1 MSELLEYKCP
11 NCGGVLH
18 FDAQSQK
25 LKCLSCST
33 EFDVEAA
40 EEYNNA
46 QAVNQDDLSWL
57 YESDSTYK
65 DQNLAVYV
73 CQSCGGEVV
82 QDKTTAASSCP
93 FCGNAIIVTSEVSGE
108 LRPDLVIPFKVT
120 KEDAK
125 NAYRKH
131 VQAQKLVPAIFK
143 RRDHIDEIKGVYV
156 PFWLFSSD
164 VAADVRYRAQRT
176 RSYSDGNYRYV
187 ETSHFLLKRRGRI
200 AFDDVPVEGSTK
212 ISPVL
217 MESIEPFDVSE
228 GVDFETAY
236 LSGYLANRYDI
247 GKEESIGRANERIK
261 NSTESAFR
269 DTTAGY
275 GMVTTVSSHLTNT
288 DGKARYALLPVWLL
302 STVWGGKTYQFAMNG
317 QTGKFVGDLP
327 EDKMLTLWLFL
338 RTFVIVFLIMAIVLV
353 VIFMTAR

>member
-18 FDAQSQK
+18 FDAPSQK
-25 LKCLSCST
+25 LKCLSCGT
-33 EFDVEAA
+33 TFDVEAA

-46 QAVNQDDLSWL
+46 EAVNQDDLSWL
-57 YESDSTYK
+57 YESDNTYK
-65 DQNLAVYV
+65 DQNLAVYI

-143 RRDHIDEIKGVYV
+143 NRDHIDEIKGVYV

-164 VAADVRYRAQRT
+164 VDADVSYRAQRT
-176 RSYSDGNYRYV
+176 HSYSDGKYRYV
-187 ETSHFLLKRRGRI
+187 ETGHFLLKRRGSI

-212 ISPVL
+212 VSAEM
-217 MESIEPFDVSE
+217 MESIEPFNVSE

-247 GKEESIGRANERIK
+247 GKEESIKRANERIK
-261 NSTESAFR
+261 NSTESAFLG
-269 DTTAGY
+269 TTAGY
-275 GMVTTVSSHLTNT
+275 GAVTTVSSHLTNT

-302 STVWGGKTYQFAMNG
+302 STIWRGKTYQFAMNG

-327 EDKMLTLWLFL
+327 EDKALTLWLFI
-338 RTFVIVFLIMAIVLV
+338 RTAVIITLILVVVMFVILMV
-353 VIFMTAR
+353 TR